1 MNKSTYRVVKRD
13 GGWAYEANATQSAT
27 FQTREAARKAARL
40 AATQPAAANGTM
52 PFAYEDDDDKWV
64 DDSG

>member
-13 GGWAYEANATQSAT
+13 GGWAYEANATQSDT

-40 AATQPAAANGTM
+40 AATEKAAPSETTL
-52 PFAYEDDDDKWV
+52 PSYVDDDGKWV